1 MRDVVRSRWFEFT
14 EPLEGGVASFYADM
28 RQTPEHPN
36 GIVTIA
42 YGNAIFTPS
51 EAAALPMVH
60 PDGTPATD
68 AEKIAAWHTVHA
80 DPVARVHGWQYAARL
95 SPLRLPREGMRA
107 LALARLESNEAALKS
122 KLSECWDD
130 LEACAQLALHSLAWA
145 VGVHSPYPRLFQDV
159 RDGDYEAAEVEI
171 HMNEWTP
178 EGTLNR
184 GLIPRNVA
192 NKILMRNAAR
202 VRDFHL
208 DPDLL
213 DWTHVLGVSD
223 AVTVPALDNPASS
236 PTVHPMPDTVADFL
250 ARDPDE
256 CICKENDGRN
266 GAPLCPVHDV

>member
-1 MRDVVRSRWFEFT
+1 MRAVVRERWLDFT
-14 EPLEGGVASFYADM
+14 EPLEGGVASLYADM
-28 RQTPEHPN
+28 RQTPDHPN

-68 AEKIAAWHTVHA
+68 SEKIAAWHTVHD
-80 DPVARVHGWQYAARL
+80 DPHARVHGWRYAATL
-95 SPLRLPREGMRA
+95 SALRLPREGMRA
-107 LALARLESNEAALKS
+107 LALTRLESNERVLKAM
-122 KLSECWDD
+122 LSECWDD
-130 LEACAQLALHSLAWA
+130 LGACAQLALHSLAWA

-159 RDGDYEAAEVEI
+159 RDGDFEAAAVEI

-192 NKILMRNAAR
+192 NKILMQNAAR

-213 DWTHVLGVSD
+213 DWTGVVGVSD
-223 AVTVPALDNPASS
+223 AVTVPALANPESS
-236 PTVHPMPDTVADFL
+236 PTIHVGSYPLDVEPDDA
-250 ARDPDE
+250 
-256 CICKENDGRN
+256 G
-266 GAPLCPVHDV
+266 